1 MSIKLS
7 ELNKKGYKMSAIVE
21 GNLQNLCERLN
32 KVRKAWG
39 KPMIVTSGLRSE
51 QQQQDLIKA
60 GKSNAPKSKHL
71 QGLAA
76 DIADPNGE
84 LGRWCLENVSVLE
97 EAGLWL
103 EHPDYT
109 PNWVH
114 FQSSPPNSG
123 RRFFKP

>member
-1 MSIKLS
+1 MIKVS
-7 ELNKKGYKMSAIVE
+7 ELNKRGYKTTAIID

-32 KVRKAWG
+32 KVRATWG
-39 KPMIVTSGLRSE
+39 KSMIVTSGLRSE
-51 QQQQDLIKA
+51 AQQQDLLKA

-76 DIADPNGE
+76 DIADPDGS
-84 LGRWCLENVSVLE
+84 LGKWCLQNVKVLE

-114 FQSSPPNSG
+114 FQSTPPASG
-123 RRFFKP
+123 RRYFVP

>member
-1 MSIKLS
+1 MITVA
-7 ELNKKGYKMSAIVE
+7 ELNKRKYPTTAIID
-21 GNLQNLCERLN
+21 GNLNELCRRLN
-32 KVRKAWG
+32 KVRAAWS

-51 QQQQDLIKA
+51 AQQADLIKA
-60 GKSNAPKSKHL
+60 GRSNALKSKHL

-76 DIADPNGE
+76 DIADPDGA
-84 LGRWCLENVSVLE
+84 LAKWCLENVKVLE

-114 FQSSPPNSG
+114 FQCASPPSG
-123 RRFFKP
+123 RRFFIP